1 MFKCLTK
8 TENLGEIVR
17 SGGNRKSN
25 DEGEGNEGMR
35 EEEEADGPEWSGGM
49 VGESILADMER
60 EAQLREIGE
69 EFAPSADH

>member
-1 MFKCLTK
+1 
-8 TENLGEIVR
+8 
-17 SGGNRKSN
+17 
-25 DEGEGNEGMR
+25 
-35 EEEEADGPEWSGGM
+35 